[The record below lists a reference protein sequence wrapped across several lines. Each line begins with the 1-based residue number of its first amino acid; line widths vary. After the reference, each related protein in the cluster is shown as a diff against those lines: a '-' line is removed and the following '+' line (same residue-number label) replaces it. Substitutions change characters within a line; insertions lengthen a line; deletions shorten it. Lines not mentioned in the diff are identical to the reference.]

1 MNPLYQTLYR
11 RFFGPLAILA
21 LTAVPALAA
30 DPVFPTASRIGLVP
44 PAGFV
49 ASTKFTGFENP
60 QANAAIL
67 LAAIPPDTYP
77 DLEKFIT
84 DEALKSRGIK
94 VAMREAIA
102 LKDGKGILVS
112 GPKEADGVKRY
123 EAVFIANLAGAA
135 ALVSVQMLETSRGIL
150 TDAVIRDMLKT
161 VAVRLQIPESEQLA
175 VLPYKIGDLSG
186 FHVILSGQDGTA
198 ILTLGPKDVVTEV
211 EQPYIMI
218 GVVTGEAPK
227 PDERDKIARQAFA
240 SAPGIKD
247 VKIIRAE
254 PLRIGQASG
263 YEIVAEA
270 KDATSNIDVTTVQWL
285 RFGTNAHLRMF
296 AIARRSAWGEA
307 FPKMRAVRDAIE
319 PR

>member
-135 ALVSVQMLETSRGIL
+135 ALISVQMLETSRGIL

-175 VLPYKIGDLSG
+175 VLPYKIGDLAHYDG
-186 FHVILSGQDGTA
+186 HVCLCYHPGNAETA
-198 ILTLGPKDVVTEV
+198 DWFSFGSEPPSKRKLYYRDDFRKVVR
-211 EQPYIMI
+211 P
-218 GVVTGEAPK
+218 PL
-227 PDERDKIARQAFA
+227 
-240 SAPGIKD
+240 
-247 VKIIRAE
+247 VK
-254 PLRIGQASG
+254 S
-263 YEIVAEA
+263 
-270 KDATSNIDVTTVQWL
+270 
-285 RFGTNAHLRMF
+285 
-296 AIARRSAWGEA
+296 
-307 FPKMRAVRDAIE
+307 
-319 PR
+319 